1 MFLVLVE
8 TFSSSWLSVRND
20 RVVMCWLL
28 NVVI

>member
-20 RVVMCWLL
+20 TELLCVDCWTL
-28 NVVI
+28 